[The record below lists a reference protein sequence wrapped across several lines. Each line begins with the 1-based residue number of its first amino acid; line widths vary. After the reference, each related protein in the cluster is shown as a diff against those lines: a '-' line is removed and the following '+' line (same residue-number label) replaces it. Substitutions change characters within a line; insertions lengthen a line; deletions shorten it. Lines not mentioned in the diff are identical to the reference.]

1 MKIEKIEIFKGT
13 VYYKAPF
20 KISLGT
26 SEQSDEVLIKITDT
40 EGNWGLGEAGPASR
54 ITGETQ
60 GTVIEAS
67 KLIASFLIGQ
77 ETEDIPILNEK
88 IESSIL
94 RNSSAKAAFD
104 IALYDLLSRKYKI
117 PLYKFLGAYRESIIT
132 DVTIGIMDIESA
144 VKKATYLKNIGI
156 KRIKMKV
163 GENIVEDYR
172 RVEAVRN
179 AVGDNIE
186 IFIDANQGW
195 SPGEA
200 VRNLELFDNLNIEF
214 VEQPVKAWDIDGLAY
229 VRNKGPLP
237 LWQMNQSTLL
247 KMP

>member
-77 ETEDIPILNEK
+77 E
-88 IESSIL
+88 
-94 RNSSAKAAFD
+94 
-104 IALYDLLSRKYKI
+104 
-117 PLYKFLGAYRESIIT
+117 
-132 DVTIGIMDIESA
+132 
-144 VKKATYLKNIGI
+144 NI
-156 KRIKMKV
+156 
-163 GENIVEDYR
+163 N
-172 RVEAVRN
+172 
-179 AVGDNIE
+179 
-186 IFIDANQGW
+186 
-195 SPGEA
+195 
-200 VRNLELFDNLNIEF
+200 
-214 VEQPVKAWDIDGLAY
+214 
-229 VRNKGPLP
+229 
-237 LWQMNQSTLL
+237 STLCIGMKKWRYHL
-247 KMP
+247 VPIWMTKM